1 MKISTRILGLLATA
15 VVGLTLTSC
24 GGGGGGGGGGGN
36 GGGGNNNAG
45 SGESNDTT
53 GLAPKSLA
61 TQQWILYSS
70 LDDTNYQFSFP
81 SSNKVIIE
89 TFNHNT
95 PLTNDTRVATYTY
108 SKTGPNTATLTI
120 TGTFATAEYSY
131 YTGWYWDLSSST
143 RTYKL
148 TFSTQFKASSSYGNL
163 TYIQG

>member
-1 MKISTRILGLLATA
+1 MRITARIISLLATA
-15 VVGLTLTSC
+15 IVGLTLTSC
-24 GGGGGGGGGGGN
+24 GGGGGGGGGN

-70 LDDTNYQFSFP
+70 HSNTNYEFTFS

-89 TFNHNT
+89 AFNHNS
-95 PLTNDTRVATYTY
+95 PLKNDTRIATYTY

-120 TGTFATAEYSY
+120 TGTFATAEYSNSM
-131 YTGWYWDLSSST
+131 GWYWDLSSST

-163 TYIQG
+163 TYLQG